1 MFRHNFKYDI
11 LTSLRVREII
21 IWLII
26 YPIALGTFFKVAFG
40 NIYDNDIKFTTVKTA
55 VVVNSQEGGKAFR
68 QVA

>member
-11 LTSLRVREII
+11 LTSLRVKEII

-55 VVVNSQEGGKAFR
+55 VV
-68 QVA
+68 